1 MFTLQVYLYVI
12 YLAGV
17 FMITLYDFWRGLEK
31 EERIQFCETAKISY
45 GYMESHLIHGRK
57 KPSME
62 TIQKMVDASNKKLTH
77 KSIFDF
83 FLRKTNAA

>member
-1 MFTLQVYLYVI
+1 
-12 YLAGV
+12 
-17 FMITLYDFWRGLEK
+17 MITLYDFWRGLDK
-31 EERIQFCETAKISY
+31 DQRIKFCETTKISY

-62 TIQKMVDASNKKLTH
+62 TIQKMVDASNNQLTH

-83 FLRKTNAA
+83 FLNKSSVA

>member
-1 MFTLQVYLYVI
+1 
-12 YLAGV
+12 
-17 FMITLYDFWRGLEK
+17 MITLYDFWRSLNK
-31 EERIQFCETAKISY
+31 DERIQFCANTKISY

-83 FLRKTNAA
+83 FLGKSKAA

>member
-1 MFTLQVYLYVI
+1 MV
-12 YLAGV
+12 
-17 FMITLYDFWRGLEK
+17 TLYDFWRGLDK
-31 EERIQFCETAKISY
+31 DQRIQFCETTDISY

-62 TIQKMVDASNKKLTH
+62 TIQKIVDASDKKLTH
-77 KSIFDF
+77 KIIFDF

>member
-1 MFTLQVYLYVI
+1 MT
-12 YLAGV
+12 
-17 FMITLYDFWRGLEK
+17 TLYDFWRGLEK
-31 EERIQFCETAKISY
+31 NERIKFCETTSISY

-62 TIQKMVDASNKKLTH
+62 TIQKMIDASNETLTH

-83 FLRKTNAA
+83 FLGTSTTT